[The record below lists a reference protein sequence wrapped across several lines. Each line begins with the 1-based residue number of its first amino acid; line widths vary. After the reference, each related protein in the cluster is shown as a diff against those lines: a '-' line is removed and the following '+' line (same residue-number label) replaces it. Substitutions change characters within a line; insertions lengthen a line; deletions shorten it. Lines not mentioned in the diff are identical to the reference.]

1 MKRRADVRSV
11 VLCAAVLGAGV
22 AAGCVEKTTRT
33 SPRAAQQRDV
43 GNVVDRQTSGA
54 GSKAGHGSRAPSGGA
69 LVTLP
74 DIGEAAH
81 RSGVVFPEQ
90 VGPFRRVRALRGPGD
105 DRTAEYTEA
114 GGRMRLIVALRDRAG
129 QSVQD
134 REAQLGA
141 ALDDDPAARPPG
153 GGRNSFRVYTLG
165 PDFLEYVASYPSGQ
179 TDAGE
184 RAFAQFLAEHA
195 RDGRPR

>member
-1 MKRRADVRSV
+1 MKRRAGVRSV
-11 VLCAAVLGAGV
+11 VLCAALLGAGM
-22 AAGCVEKTTRT
+22 AAGCVEKTTRA
-33 SPRAAQQRDV
+33 SPRGSQQLDV
-43 GNVVDRQTSGA
+43 GDVVGRQTSGA

-69 LVTLP
+69 LVKLP
-74 DIGEAAH
+74 DVGEAAH
-81 RSGVVFPEQ
+81 RSGVVFPEH

-105 DRTAEYTEA
+105 DRTAEYADA
-114 GGRMRLIVALRDRAG
+114 GGRMRVLIALRDRAG
-129 QSVQD
+129 QSVED

-153 GGRNSFRVYTLG
+153 GGMNSFRVYALG

-179 TDAGE
+179 ADAGE
-184 RAFAQFLAEHA
+184 RAFAQFLVDHA